1 MQCFWPGLITDGPDS
16 AQKMLANIRNNGQYA
31 CLQDAQ
37 VVDV

>member
-1 MQCFWPGLITDGPDS
+1 LLAARPDK
-16 AQKMLANIRNNGQYA
+16 AQKILANIRNNGQYA